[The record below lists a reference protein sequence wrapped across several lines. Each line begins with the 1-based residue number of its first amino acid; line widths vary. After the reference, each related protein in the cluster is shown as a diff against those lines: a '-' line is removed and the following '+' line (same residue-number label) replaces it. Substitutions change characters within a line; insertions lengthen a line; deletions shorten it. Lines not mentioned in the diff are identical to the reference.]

1 MSIMTSGDIY
11 SIILAIAAAI
21 NAGLIGSFALMK
33 RMSLAGDVISHV
45 ALPGLGLAFLFKINP
60 LIGGAA
66 TLFLGT
72 LLIWQL
78 GKKTALPAETTI
90 GVIFAASVATG
101 ALITPAEDLIEALFG
116 GFQKPTL
123 PGFLIGLLA
132 TFIILVFVFKFKDK
146 LILGLFS
153 SELASATGV
162 NLNRLNLYFLL
173 AFSLTVWTGLQFLG
187 ALLVGALIIIPAA
200 IGRQLAHN
208 FGIFLIISS
217 LSSVLS
223 VILGFGVNYFYPN
236 LALGPAIV
244 SISTILFILSLLKK
258 KT

>member
-1 MSIMTSGDIY
+1 MTTINLY
-11 SIILAIAAAI
+11 SLVLAILTAGS
-21 NAGLIGSFALMK
+21 AGLVGSFALMK
-33 RMSLAGDVISHV
+33 RMSLAGDVISHI

-78 GKKTALPAETTI
+78 GKKTALSTETTI
-90 GVIFAASVATG
+90 GVVFAASVAIG
-101 ALITPAEDLIEALFG
+101 ALVTPTEDLIEALFG
-116 GFQKPTL
+116 GFQKPAL

-132 TFIILVFVFKFKDK
+132 TFIILVFISRFKDR

-153 SELASATGV
+153 PELASATGV

-173 AFSLTVWTGLQFLG
+173 IFSLTVWVGLQFLG

-208 FGIFLIISS
+208 LGTFLTASALSGALSVVLGFLI
-217 LSSVLS
+217 
-223 VILGFGVNYFYPN
+223 NYFYPN
-236 LALGPAIV
+236 LALGPTIV
-244 SISTILFILSLLKK
+244 SISALLFVLSLLRKK
-258 KT
+258 A